1 MRFFFSCSNDDVLQI
16 VNMGLSCIE
25 GVISRPRVFFLSLL
39 WQNQKKNL
47 HPGDQVLK
55 HFIRVMDNVSLKQAV
70 LKCSTEQV
78 ARDSRASHFSF
89 SIIVKP

>member
-1 MRFFFSCSNDDVLQI
+1 MYRGSHFAAKSFFS
-16 VNMGLSCIE
+16 
-25 GVISRPRVFFLSLL
+25 VFVMAKP
-39 WQNQKKNL
+39 KKNL